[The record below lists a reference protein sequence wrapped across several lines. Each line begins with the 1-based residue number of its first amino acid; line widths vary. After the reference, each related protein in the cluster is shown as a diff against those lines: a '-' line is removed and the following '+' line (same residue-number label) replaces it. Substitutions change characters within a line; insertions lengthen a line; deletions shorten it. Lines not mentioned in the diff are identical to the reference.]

1 MKTLL
6 YSHIEERMPH
16 GDAQIALLS
25 PVTALPPMEW
35 DDPRWLPCRAGEFFR
50 GLPDQTMVEL
60 VPLAPLFR
68 CPGNTVLFAE
78 EQPPRSV
85 LFLLEGKVKL
95 SMNSVE
101 GRRLILGIVGPGEI
115 LDLASAVSSSPHGI
129 TAETQ
134 LPCVMGAISRQS
146 FFDFLLSYPLACQNV
161 ARQLSLESRRNCD
174 QLRTVGLAW
183 TAAAKLARLLLEWS
197 GDGRQT
203 ERGIRFLCPLTHEEI
218 GEHIGVSRETVS
230 RTLHGFRTRKLIEQR
245 GSAVFVSNLRG
256 LEVYAHTSFPDSSR
270 SLPPIRVLYPATVA
284 PCPSPALPAPIPPA
298 RSEPAEGQHR
308 QLA

>member
-101 GRRLILGIVGPGEI
+101 GRRLWHDPRKRECALGSV
-115 LDLASAVSSSPHGI
+115 
-129 TAETQ
+129 T
-134 LPCVMGAISRQS
+134 
-146 FFDFLLSYPLACQNV
+146 
-161 ARQLSLESRRNCD
+161 SLMY
-174 QLRTVGLAW
+174 A
-183 TAAAKLARLLLEWS
+183 
-197 GDGRQT
+197 GDKV
-203 ERGIRFLCPLTHEEI
+203 
-218 GEHIGVSRETVS
+218 IGVHYAEPS
-230 RTLHGFRTRKLIEQR
+230 GPTRGQ
-245 GSAVFVSNLRG
+245 
-256 LEVYAHTSFPDSSR
+256 
-270 SLPPIRVLYPATVA
+270 VA
-284 PCPSPALPAPIPPA
+284 GA
-298 RSEPAEGQHR
+298 
-308 QLA
+308 